1 MVDNWCCVC
10 RDILD
15 TKQERLKLRDAGLML
30 ASLFSYFTKK
40 IVAIPF
46 KCHLWVVA
54 RASKI

>member
-40 IVAIPF
+40 SSLSPSNVI
-46 KCHLWVVA
+46 CG
-54 RASKI
+54 